1 MNNLTHKFA
10 TETGFSSIRI
20 QKLMDKNIFPD
31 EEFEN
36 EKKEKIYNEA
46 KYYHKAQKGLL
57 RISKYQ
63 FNYTTK
69 LNRKC
74 LSKHNIKISSVENG
88 YDYGIAN
95 NEEESSDTKIWH
107 VNFAA
112 EKTFTEWGSE
122 SRSQE
127 AAMIIEMPLLRKAS
141 IFLEQNIQ
149 TTLRYKSQNQ
159 IWLPSP
165 ILFEGVPQWVSL
177 YSGKI
182 KNITWDKTNNI
193 ISMMAPYGGQGLY
206 SEKQILNLFLT
217 LFTAFCGAI
226 KRGKKDKT
234 KKTEIHT
241 GNWGCGNM
249 RNNKELIYL
258 SQIYVASTLGID
270 QIVFHCIDQKL
281 LNNAI
286 EKWKTIPNDLSLIDI
301 VELFTKYR
309 YTWRD

>member
-1 MNNLTHKFA
+1 
-10 TETGFSSIRI
+10 
-20 QKLMDKNIFPD
+20 
-31 EEFEN
+31 
-36 EKKEKIYNEA
+36 
-46 KYYHKAQKGLL
+46 
-57 RISKYQ
+57 
-63 FNYTTK
+63 
-69 LNRKC
+69 
-74 LSKHNIKISSVENG
+74 
-88 YDYGIAN
+88 
-95 NEEESSDTKIWH
+95 
-107 VNFAA
+107 
-112 EKTFTEWGSE
+112 
-122 SRSQE
+122 
-127 AAMIIEMPLLRKAS
+127 MIIEMPLLRKAS

-149 TTLRYKSQNQ
+149 PTLRYKSQNQ

-217 LFTAFCGAI
+217 LFSAFCGAI

-258 SQIYVASTLGID
+258 SQIYVASILGID
-270 QIVFHCIDQKL
+270 KIVFHCIDQKL

-286 EKWKTIPNDLSLIDI
+286 EKWKTIPNNLSLIEA
-301 VELFTKYR
+301 VELFIKYR

>member
-20 QKLMDKNIFPD
+20 QKLMDKSIFP
-31 EEFEN
+31 EEKFEN
-36 EKKEKIYNEA
+36 GKKEKIYKEA

-63 FNYTTK
+63 FNHTAK

-74 LSKHNIKISSVENG
+74 LSKHNIKILSVEHG
-88 YDYGIAN
+88 YDYGLAN
-95 NEEESSDTKIWH
+95 NDEELPDTKIWH
-107 VNFAA
+107 INFAS
-112 EKTFTEWGSE
+112 EKAFTEWGSE

-127 AAMIIEMPLLRKAS
+127 AAMIIEMPLLHNAS

-149 TTLRYKSQNQ
+149 PTLRYKSKNQ

-165 ILFEGVPQWVSL
+165 LLFEGVPQWVSL

-182 KNITWDKTNNI
+182 KNITWDKTNNV

-217 LFTAFCGAI
+217 LFAAFGGAI

-258 SQIYVASTLGID
+258 SQIYVASILGID
-270 QIVFHCIDQKL
+270 QIIFHCIDQKL

-286 EKWKTIPNDLSLIDI
+286 EKWKAIPNNLFLIEAI
-301 VELFTKYR
+301 ELFIKYE